1 MSEPLRKIIHIDM
14 DCFYAAVEM
23 RDNPKLRG
31 KPIAVGGRER
41 QRGVVATC
49 NYEARAFGVHS
60 AMATAQAVKLC
71 PQLIVVPGRMEVYKS
86 VSKQIRAIFEQYTS
100 IIEPLSLDEAFL
112 DVSDSPHCRGSATL
126 MAAAIRQQIF
136 EDTGLTAS
144 AGIAPLKFL
153 AKIASDENKPNGQCV
168 IEPAKAQAFIDDLD
182 LKKIPGVGK
191 VGLSKLNAAGLY
203 TCLDVRQ
210 SDFRQLLTRFGRLGA
225 SLWRKSHGIDS
236 RAVVTERERK
246 SVGVERT
253 LSNNVKTYDECWA
266 LIEEKLFPELQTR
279 LEKTQRDIIKQ
290 GVKLKFD
297 DFQLTT
303 IEHGHQRLELN
314 DYKQLL
320 REVLER
326 QKGREIRL
334 IGLHVTLKPL
344 AQSQQLSLL

>member
-49 NYEARAFGVHS
+49 NYEARAFGVRS
-60 AMATAQAVKLC
+60 AMATAQAIKLC
-71 PQLIVVPGRMEVYKS
+71 PQLIVVPGRMDVYKAI
-86 VSKQIRAIFEQYTS
+86 SKQIRAIFEKYTS

-112 DVSDSPHCRGSATL
+112 DVTGSPHCKGSATL
-126 MAAAIRQQIF
+126 MASAIRAEIF
-136 EDTGLTAS
+136 EQTGLTAS
-144 AGIAPLKFL
+144 AGVAPLKFL

-168 IEPAKAQAFIDDLD
+168 IEPSKVQGFVDDLD

-191 VGLSKLNAAGLY
+191 VGLQKLNSAGLY

-210 SDFRQLLTRFGRLGA
+210 SDFRELLTRFGRLGA
-225 SLWRKSHGIDS
+225 SLWRKSHGIDN
-236 RAVVTERERK
+236 RAVVVERERK

-253 LSNNVKTYDECWA
+253 LSHNVKSYEQCWN
-266 LIEEKLFPELQTR
+266 LIEEKLYPELKTR
-279 LEKTQRDIIKQ
+279 LEKTERAIIKQ
-290 GVKLKFD
+290 GIKLKFD

-303 IEHGHQRLELN
+303 IEHGHQQLEL
-314 DYKQLL
+314 DDFKGLL
-320 REVLER
+320 REVLQR

-344 AQSQQLSLL
+344 AEAQQLSLL

>member
-1 MSEPLRKIIHIDM
+1 MSEALRKIIHIDM

-41 QRGVVATC
+41 LRGVIATC
-49 NYEARAFGVHS
+49 NYEARAYGVRS

-71 PQLIVVPGRMEVYKS
+71 PQLVVVPGRMDVYKS
-86 VSKQIRAIFEQYTS
+86 VSKQIRKIFEEYTS
-100 IIEPLSLDEAFL
+100 LIEPLSLDEAFL

-126 MAAAIRQQIF
+126 MAAEIRQKIN
-136 EDTGLTAS
+136 DTTGLTAS

-168 IEPAKAQAFIDDLD
+168 IAPADAQEFIDQLD

-191 VGLSKLNAAGLY
+191 VGITKLNAAGLY

-225 SLWRKSHGIDS
+225 SLWRKSHGIDN
-236 RAVVTERERK
+236 RGVVTERERK

-253 LSNNVKTYDECWA
+253 LSQNISSYDECWA
-266 LIEEKLFPELQTR
+266 LIEDKLFPELKGR
-279 LEKTQRDIIKQ
+279 LEKTEREIIKQ
-290 GVKLKFD
+290 GIKLKFD

-303 IEHGHQRLELN
+303 IEHGHQTLELS
-314 DYKQLL
+314 DYKSLL
-320 REVLER
+320 RQVLER

-344 AQSQQLSLL
+344 AQAQQLSLL